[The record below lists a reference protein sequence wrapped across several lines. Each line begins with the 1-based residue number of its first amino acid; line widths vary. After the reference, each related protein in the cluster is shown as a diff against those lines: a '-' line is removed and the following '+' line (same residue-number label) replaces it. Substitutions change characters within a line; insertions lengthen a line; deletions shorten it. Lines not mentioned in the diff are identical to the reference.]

1 VKGAPP
7 GKYLLTA
14 ETKDFDA
21 GTRIMGFYPGV
32 SRHADATSIEVKAV
46 RAGVKEQQ
54 FCRFDEQQPHGRG
67 RGKKLY
73 RSFYMR

>member
-1 VKGAPP
+1 MRSVQR
-7 GKYLLTA
+7 LVCRVDL
-14 ETKDFDA
+14 
-21 GTRIMGFYPGV
+21 
-32 SRHADATSIEVKAV
+32 SV

-54 FCRFDEQQPHGRG
+54 FCRFDEQRPHGRG